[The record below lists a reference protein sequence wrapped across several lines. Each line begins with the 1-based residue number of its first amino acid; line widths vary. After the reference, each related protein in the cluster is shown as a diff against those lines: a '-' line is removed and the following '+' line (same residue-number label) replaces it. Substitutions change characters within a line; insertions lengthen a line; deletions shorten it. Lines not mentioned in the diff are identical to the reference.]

1 MRELYSLQ
9 RFDLPPEL
17 RLILSCLRLS
27 PNDLEVQQIEKLSRT
42 ASEWH
47 NFLRWVD
54 HHQVA
59 PLVYTNLRR
68 YAGKAVPSS
77 IMRGLRNRFERNAHR
92 GLANALEL
100 VRLHKLFQEN
110 GISVFPLK
118 GSVLALQVY
127 GNLALRHAGDID
139 LLVNPRH
146 VDLADRLLRE
156 RYCRISPGLHLTPYQ
171 QKQYYRLKEHL
182 IYIHDGNNLRFELH
196 TRLLYNRPY
205 FALDL
210 AQLQERA
217 RYLIV
222 ANASVPAMSP
232 EDNFLYLCDHGAR
245 HYWQRLFW
253 LSDLAEIIRQDWV
266 TDWDLLLTIST
277 TLGISRPLAQGV
289 ILAHLLFETPLPD
302 QIRAYAARDQ
312 GMPYLIKAALRRIL
326 TPRQEDTIEMLYT
339 QIIYLPKLYTDFNY
353 KIECMKRTLFY
364 SVDWGTFPVPDV
376 IFPYFLIL
384 RPFMWFYRRLRRS
397 QGQIK

>member
-9 RFDLPPEL
+9 RFDLPSEL
-17 RLILSCLRLS
+17 RLMLSCLRLS
-27 PNDLEVQQIEKLSRT
+27 PHDMEVQQIEKLSRT
-42 ASEWH
+42 GIEWH

-54 HHQVA
+54 HHHVA

-110 GISVFPLK
+110 GIPVFPLK

-139 LLVNPRH
+139 LLVNLRH
-146 VDLADRLLRE
+146 VDLADHLLRE

-171 QKQYYRLKEHL
+171 QKQYYRLREQLK
-182 IYIHDGNNLRFELH
+182 YIHDRNNLKFELH
-196 TRLLYNRPY
+196 TRLFYNRPY

-217 RYLIV
+217 RYILV

-232 EDNFLYLCDHGAR
+232 EDNVLYLCDHGAQ
-245 HYWQRLFW
+245 HYWYRLFW

-277 TLGISRPLAQGV
+277 TLGVSRPLTQGV
-289 ILAHLLFETPLPD
+289 ILAHLLFETPLPE

-312 GMPYLIKAALRRIL
+312 AMPYLIKAALRRIL
-326 TPRQEDTIEMLYT
+326 TPRQEDMIEILYAN
-339 QIIYLPKLYTDFNY
+339 IIYLPKLYTDFNY
-353 KIECMKRTLFY
+353 KIECMKKLVFY
-364 SVDWGTFPVPDV
+364 SNDWGTFSLPDV
-376 IFPYFLIL
+376 IFPYFLFL
-384 RPFMWFYRRLRRS
+384 RPFMWFYRRLRLS
-397 QGQIK
+397 QDQIK

>member
-1 MRELYSLQ
+1 MRELYSLK

-42 ASEWH
+42 ASEWP

-110 GISVFPLK
+110 GIPVFPLK

-182 IYIHDGNNLRFELH
+182 IYIQDRNNLKFELH

-326 TPRQEDTIEMLYT
+326 TPRQEDTIEILYT
-339 QIIYLPKLYTDFNY
+339 QIIYFPKLYTDFNY

-364 SVDWGTFPVPDV
+364 SMDWGTFPVPDV
-376 IFPYFLIL
+376 IFPYLLIL

>member
-1 MRELYSLQ
+1 MRVQTQGGDAFMRELYSLQ
-9 RFDLPPEL
+9 RFDLPSEL
-17 RLILSCLRLS
+17 RLMLSCLRLS
-27 PNDLEVQQIEKLSRT
+27 PHDMEVQQIEKLSRT
-42 ASEWH
+42 GIEWH

-54 HHQVA
+54 HHHVA

-110 GISVFPLK
+110 GIPVFPLK

-139 LLVNPRH
+139 LLVNLRH
-146 VDLADRLLRE
+146 VDLADHLLRE

-171 QKQYYRLKEHL
+171 QKQYYRLREQLK
-182 IYIHDGNNLRFELH
+182 YIHDRNNLKFELH
-196 TRLLYNRPY
+196 TRLFYNRPY

-217 RYLIV
+217 RYILV

-232 EDNFLYLCDHGAR
+232 EDNVLYLCDHGAQ
-245 HYWQRLFW
+245 HYWYRLFW

-277 TLGISRPLAQGV
+277 TLGVSRPLTQGV
-289 ILAHLLFETPLPD
+289 ILAHLLFETPLPE

-312 GMPYLIKAALRRIL
+312 AMPYLIKAALRRIL
-326 TPRQEDTIEMLYT
+326 TPRQEDMIEILYAN
-339 QIIYLPKLYTDFNY
+339 IIYLPKL
-353 KIECMKRTLFY
+353 
-364 SVDWGTFPVPDV
+364 
-376 IFPYFLIL
+376 
-384 RPFMWFYRRLRRS
+384 
-397 QGQIK
+397 